1 MQRKRR
7 PPPLPFSKWATA
19 MMTQTD
25 LFEPAGE
32 IVDYS
37 AEMMSESTTPAV
49 DASPIAVPCGFM
61 DRHNNRCQRLGNW
74 PVMANGKQMVC
85 RGRPIVHCDPDCF
98 KGEAPVNLYGTDD
111 DNIVW
116 EDRAYDD
123 EQAN

>member
-1 MQRKRR
+1 
-7 PPPLPFSKWATA
+7 

-37 AEMMSESTTPAV
+37 ADKHESAAKTTNT
-49 DASPIAVPCGFM
+49 SPIAVPCGFM
-61 DRHNNRCQRLGNW
+61 DRHNNRCQRLGKW
-74 PVMANGKQMVC
+74 PVMADGKQMVC
-85 RGRPIVHCDPDCF
+85 RGRPILHCDPVCF
-98 KGEAPVNLYGTDD
+98 KGETAVELYGTDD

-116 EDRAYDD
+116 EDQGYDD